1 MLYVRM
7 IKESKFSVKD
17 GNLDNSV
24 DRSNEYIWIPS
35 IYFYNNTQIIHF

>member
-24 DRSNEYIWIPS
+24 DRSNEYLDS
-35 IYFYNNTQIIHF
+35 IHIFLQ